1 MSITSS
7 HVSEQEIKAALQSV
21 AQLIDAHGEKYWPV
35 FERLENELMER
46 NSRSQRLNKI
56 LKKDRS

>member
-7 HVSEQEIKAALQSV
+7 HISEQDIESALKSV

-35 FERLENELMER
+35 FERLENELVER
-46 NSRSQRLNKI
+46 KSRSQRLSKI
-56 LKKDRS
+56 LKKDRL